1 MTTKP
6 VAEIVAEIPRFRL
19 YNDGEW
25 GMNQSPEPDG
35 EYCRYSDVEPLLAEL
50 TRLTEEN
57 KQLRNDEDERFWDC
71 INEAIGNWGGKERD
85 CFDMA
90 YQRIRDVKDKP

>member
-1 MTTKP
+1 MTIPTKP

-35 EYCRYSDVEPLLAEL
+35 EYYRYSDVEPLFAEL

-57 KQLRNDEDERFWDC
+57 EQAVTLLLDAKPLFEQDSPGWMQWVL
-71 INEAIGNWGGKERD
+71 
-85 CFDMA
+85 
-90 YQRIRDVKDKP
+90 DVRAWLAKRGTNP